1 MKISHIQLFW
11 TIAIMELGMTLL
23 MTITDSLQAAK
34 QDAWISMAL
43 AGGISLLVAFIST
56 RLALLYPEQTLVE
69 ASETI
74 LGSALGKLVVIV
86 YLVQWY
92 TIIPIVLRQFT
103 DLIESMFLQTTPRF
117 PIIGI
122 MIALMIYAI
131 YAGKLQGIG
140 RLSEILGPI
149 IFLMVFVV
157 LIANVGTVHYRNL
170 LPVLKEQTFKE
181 VFSGSLAPASYLGH
195 SVSVIMLVPFL
206 TDARRGMKYV
216 IFGVLLSSIILFW
229 ASVMILLTINPHL
242 AAHMWY
248 PFFEMT
254 KKIQI
259 GFVENWDVLAVVIW
273 ISSVFIK
280 LTVYMFIASYGT
292 AQFLRIDNWK
302 VLVWILAPIF
312 IAFAIYPESVV
323 ESTNHYLKNYWIPF
337 VLPVNMIGLPLLLWI
352 VGSIRKKWRPT
363 IG

>member
-34 QDAWISMAL
+34 QDACISMAL

-131 YAGKLQGIG
+131 YAGKTAGNRSSQLNSGTDHLPDGVRCADRQCWNGSLSKPVARAERTNLQGSVQRI
-140 RLSEILGPI
+140 SCSYIL
-149 IFLMVFVV
+149 
-157 LIANVGTVHYRNL
+157 
-170 LPVLKEQTFKE
+170 
-181 VFSGSLAPASYLGH
+181 LGH
-195 SVSVIMLVPFL
+195 SV
-206 TDARRGMKYV
+206 
-216 IFGVLLSSIILFW
+216 
-229 ASVMILLTINPHL
+229 
-242 AAHMWY
+242 
-248 PFFEMT
+248 
-254 KKIQI
+254 
-259 GFVENWDVLAVVIW
+259 
-273 ISSVFIK
+273 
-280 LTVYMFIASYGT
+280 
-292 AQFLRIDNWK
+292 
-302 VLVWILAPIF
+302 
-312 IAFAIYPESVV
+312 
-323 ESTNHYLKNYWIPF
+323 
-337 VLPVNMIGLPLLLWI
+337 
-352 VGSIRKKWRPT
+352 
-363 IG
+363 